1 MSFFSFFV
9 EIAMYHS
16 KKKMYRFITKNKILS
31 LKKKEKKGQE
41 RQFSMK
47 ECLLLFERPGFSS

>member
-31 LKKKEKKGQE
+31 
-41 RQFSMK
+41 
-47 ECLLLFERPGFSS
+47 